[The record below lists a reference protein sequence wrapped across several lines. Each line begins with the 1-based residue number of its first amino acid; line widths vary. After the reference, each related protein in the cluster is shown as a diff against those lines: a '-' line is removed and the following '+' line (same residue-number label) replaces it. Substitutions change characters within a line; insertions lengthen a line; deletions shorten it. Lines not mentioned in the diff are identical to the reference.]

1 MLSPTTVNQPPD
13 PMEQVDLSHPITED
27 DIANFLLA
35 SPDFF
40 VRHAEVLATVQLAS
54 PHGNRAVGLQQ
65 RQAEMLREKIKALE
79 SRIVDMVGH
88 AHDNAQLADKVEQL
102 CCELL
107 HIEQADELPQ
117 RLVGELAQRFDMPQV
132 ALRLW
137 DIDPRFAQSPFA
149 QDVGDD
155 ARAFAASL
163 EVPFCGVNPGLPVV
177 HWLPAPTEAMSLAL
191 IPLRWPTGKPA
202 SLVAA
207 QDDASRRSYAE
218 LPAAAEPIDVYDGFV
233 SEDSTRREP
242 TFEHGRGASNQAAP
256 APDAKQVVLPA
267 KRPIGGLLVLASPN
281 PKRFHADMG
290 TDFLQ
295 RLADLCGAALS
306 RLQPVGEPAAHMAD

>member
-1 MLSPTTVNQPPD
+1 
-13 PMEQVDLSHPITED
+13 MEQVDLSHPITED

-40 VRHAEVLATVQLAS
+40 ERHAELLATVQLAS

-65 RQAEMLREKIKALE
+65 RQAEMLREKIKGLE

-107 HIEQADELPQ
+107 HVESADALPQ
-117 RLVGELAQRFDMPQV
+117 RLVAELARRFDLPQV

-137 DIDPRFAQSPFA
+137 DVDARFAQLPFA
-149 QDVGDD
+149 QSVGDD
-155 ARAFAASL
+155 AQAFAASL
-163 EVPFCGVNPGLPVV
+163 EVPFCGVNPGFPVV
-177 HWLPAPTEAMSLAL
+177 HWLGDPEAAMSLAL
-191 IPLRWPTGKPA
+191 IPLRWPLIAQQPV
-202 SLVAA
+202 LAA
-207 QDDASRRSYAE
+207 PSDASQADRAAGQAAD
-218 LPAAAEPIDVYDGFV
+218 PALAAGHDDFALDDPV
-233 SEDSTRREP
+233 RREP
-242 TFEHGRGASNQAAP
+242 TFDQHGVSGHEAAPLPTAP
-256 APDAKQVVLPA
+256 APVAE
-267 KRPIGGLLVLASPN
+267 RPTSGLLVLASAD

-306 RLQPVGEPAAHMAD
+306 RLRPAGGVTQVAD

>member
-1 MLSPTTVNQPPD
+1 MLTSTTVNQPPES
-13 PMEQVDLSHPITED
+13 MEQVDLSHPITED

-40 VRHAEVLATVQLAS
+40 VRHAEVLAAVQLAS

-65 RQAEMLREKIKALE
+65 RQAEMLREKIKGLE

-107 HIEQADELPQ
+107 HVEQADELPG
-117 RLVGELAQRFDMPQV
+117 RLVAELAQRFDMPQV

-137 DIDPRFAQSPFA
+137 DVDPRFAESPFA

-177 HWLPAPTEAMSLAL
+177 HWLSEPTEAMSLAL
-191 IPLRWPTGKPA
+191 IPLHWPNSEPA
-202 SLVAA
+202 SAVVA
-207 QDDASRRSYAE
+207 QDGASRRSHAE
-218 LPAAAEPIDVYDGFV
+218 SAAAADPIDAHGGFLP
-233 SEDSTRREP
+233 EDPIRREP
-242 TFEHGRGASNQAAP
+242 TFEYRRDASNAAAP
-256 APDAKQVVLPA
+256 APDAKLAVVPP
-267 KRPIGGLLVLASPN
+267 KRSIGGLLVLASPD
-281 PKRFHADMG
+281 PKRFRADMG

-306 RLQPVGEPAAHMAD
+306 RLQPVGEPAAHVAD